1 MGTMPI
7 FCGYKL
13 FPKQIKILDFLFRR
27 RAATT
32 EQITRGLGYRLNYNS
47 KKGIYTNILELKNY
61 ELIDSDSIR
70 GTNKHLHYLTEKGH
84 ELMDLYNGIA
94 PGHKGKGYDNDLGD
108 FPYDLYKYPLKQTE
122 HFKLICDVYLEVKEA
137 NERILDKKKQT
148 NIHSEDEAE
157 IKLSTDEHMF
167 PVKFRDNLYASQNFY
182 LQTDKSKTKYSYKP
196 DSEIKIGEYTYPV
209 EIDRATERGQRFN
222 LKFEGYRRYF
232 DYLSEKELPLPKGII
247 FIAEEKLNNRMIT
260 KRWSSIANR
269 FLAEIGEYSEQ
280 VNLYF
285 TSINKLQDLLIRE
298 FTFKHEERLL
308 NEQVSKMYGN
318 GDYLLGEKVQ
328 RFQGAPQ
335 YPISVGERDD
345 KENFNYFV
353 RVEGFQTQGLIT
365 AIRFKEFYNKLNA
378 SKETDKSD
386 LATPVFYY
394 LFEPPQLSGL
404 AIMNNQ
410 QQFFSRAIYF
420 NLATGEYEKV
430 NLANTC

>member
-1 MGTMPI
+1 
-7 FCGYKL
+7 
-13 FPKQIKILDFLFRR
+13 
-27 RAATT
+27 
-32 EQITRGLGYRLNYNS
+32 
-47 KKGIYTNILELKNY
+47 
-61 ELIDSDSIR
+61 
-70 GTNKHLHYLTEKGH
+70 
-84 ELMDLYNGIA
+84 
-94 PGHKGKGYDNDLGD
+94 
-108 FPYDLYKYPLKQTE
+108 
-122 HFKLICDVYLEVKEA
+122 
-137 NERILDKKKQT
+137 
-148 NIHSEDEAE
+148 
-157 IKLSTDEHMF
+157 
-167 PVKFRDNLYASQNFY
+167 
-182 LQTDKSKTKYSYKP
+182 
-196 DSEIKIGEYTYPV
+196 
-209 EIDRATERGQRFN
+209 
-222 LKFEGYRRYF
+222 
-232 DYLSEKELPLPKGII
+232 
-247 FIAEEKLNNRMIT
+247 
-260 KRWSSIANR
+260 
-269 FLAEIGEYSEQ
+269 
-280 VNLYF
+280 
-285 TSINKLQDLLIRE
+285 
-298 FTFKHEERLL
+298 
-308 NEQVSKMYGN
+308 QVSKMYGN